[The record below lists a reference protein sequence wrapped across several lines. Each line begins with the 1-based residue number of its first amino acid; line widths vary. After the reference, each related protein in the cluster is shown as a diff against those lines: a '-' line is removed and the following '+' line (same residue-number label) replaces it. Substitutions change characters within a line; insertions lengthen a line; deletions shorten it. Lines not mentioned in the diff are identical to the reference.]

1 MARRLQ
7 RAFGEQ
13 ESRGF
18 TLLELIVVMA
28 VIGILVTIALPAYRD
43 ATLRAKEAALRENLS
58 RMREAID
65 EYYVDTGEYPA
76 ALEDLAAEG
85 YLRDIPAD
93 PITGSRDT
101 WVVEYAPWEMLDQGD
116 IAGIW
121 DVHSGA
127 QGEGLDGTPYSE
139 W

>member
-1 MARRLQ
+1 MR
-7 RAFGEQ
+7 E
-13 ESRGF
+13 RGF

-43 ATLRAKEAALRENLS
+43 ATQRAKEAALREDLFQ
-58 RMREAID
+58 MRQAID
-65 EYYVDTGEYPA
+65 EYYVDKGQYPA
-76 ALEDLAAEG
+76 ALEDLVTEG
-85 YLRDIPAD
+85 YLRGIPVD
-93 PITGSRDT
+93 PITESRDT

-127 QGEGLDGTPYSE
+127 RGEGLDGTPYSE